1 MKEWSFPCAAV
12 HAEVGS
18 QKRSRMANF
27 SDSDAAL
34 TSLTGEQLC
43 SSLAANHMDA
53 VNVIKAGAL
62 NDLASEAL
70 NSR

>member
-1 MKEWSFPCAAV
+1 MKLFN
-12 HAEVGS
+12 AEVGR
-18 QKRSRMANF
+18 QKRSRMASF
-27 SDSDAAL
+27 SGSDAA
-34 TSLTGEQLC
+34 TFYKQRVSLTLVQLC
-43 SSLAANHMDA
+43 SSLAANHMDV